1 MAPRHTE
8 SQHLL
13 HHRPL
18 RASASGPWQRQAEL
32 GGAGDRP
39 WLTAINNNSK
49 PICLGLTRKCKLE
62 TIGCGLWSP
71 DTLCRA
77 VGSGEE
83 AEIPSN
89 SNYTEHGT
97 VWGWELLPSAMGSPT
112 SHPVC
117 CPRLLLS
124 TEICWER
131 ARMGGSASMG
141 SAAPGAQLG
150 ARMPSEGLTAPQHS
164 WGCIV
169 SCVPSRIHSAPSTRD
184 VGGDEGLSPVAKVGW
199 PCTGAPS
206 PGSTPPW
213 GTGRSEQSS
222 LLQGRLPQQQL
233 AMSCELPA
241 KRMLRAAGP
250 SAPPRR
256 KTMSQQ
262 LRAFGGWGKG
272 KRGGDSS
279 HHPQSHPAVPRVG
292 TQCIPLLSPS
302 FSS

>member
-1 MAPRHTE
+1 MA
-8 SQHLL
+8 
-13 HHRPL
+13 
-18 RASASGPWQRQAEL
+18 W
-32 GGAGDRP
+32 D
-39 WLTAINNNSK
+39 
-49 PICLGLTRKCKLE
+49 
-62 TIGCGLWSP
+62 
-71 DTLCRA
+71 
-77 VGSGEE
+77 
-83 AEIPSN
+83 
-89 SNYTEHGT
+89 
-97 VWGWELLPSAMGSPT
+97 WELLPSAMGSPT
-112 SHPVC
+112 SHAAC

-141 SAAPGAQLG
+141 SAASGAQLE
-150 ARMPSEGLTAPQHS
+150 ARMPSEGLTAPQHG

-206 PGSTPPW
+206 LGSTPPW

-222 LLQGRLPQQQL
+222 LLQGRLPQQLL

-262 LRAFGGWGKG
+262 LRVFGGWGKG
-272 KRGGDSS
+272 KRGGGLVTPPPEPSCCAQSGYSVHPTAIPILQQLRMS
-279 HHPQSHPAVPRVG
+279 HRQWHGDA
-292 TQCIPLLSPS
+292 LLSPVS
-302 FSS
+302 IWCPQCSHP